1 MDSNYAIMKLSLL
14 LASVGLF
21 LYVQCT
27 TKSVGTDASTSKQN
41 ILFIAVDDLRPELGC
56 YGHSQIISPNIDRL
70 AQEGT
75 LFQRAYCQQAVCAPS
90 RNSLMTGLRPDAIGI
105 YDLYTN
111 FRTKV
116 PNVVTL
122 PQHFKNNG
130 YRAETVGKIYHT
142 GHGNYDDTL
151 SWSVPKWSVAPVEY
165 INSGD
170 TVRANGSYPTI
181 DGKKIPWLA
190 STAPDSNF
198 IDTRTTNRAIERLA
212 ELKDQPFFL
221 AVGYVKP
228 HLPFVAPKKYWDLYD
243 PNDIEIPDQDEPE
256 GMPVVALHQFG
267 ELRKYHGIPAE
278 GPLTEEQARNMIHGY
293 YASVTHVDAEIGRLL
308 TELNN
313 LGIADNTVV
322 ILWGDHGW
330 KLGEYGSW
338 CKHTNFELDTRVPLI
353 VKSPFISPNGAQSL
367 ALVEFVDIYPSL
379 CELASLPLPE
389 HLQGDSFVSLMQ
401 DPGQEGK
408 VAALSQYPRGPNLG
422 YDRKKEIMGYSIRT
436 PDYRYT
442 RWQHYENP
450 DSVVAVEL
458 YDHRQSPVAEI
469 NLASDPDYREN
480 IEELDQLLTNLLAQ
494 EEQEVSGLA
503 VSLK

>member
-1 MDSNYAIMKLSLL
+1 MKLNLL
-14 LASVGLF
+14 LVFCGLILF
-21 LYVQCT
+21 VQCKSDSAETSST
-27 TKSVGTDASTSKQN
+27 TEKPN

-56 YGHSQIISPNIDRL
+56 YGHSEIISPNIDRL

-75 LFQRAYCQQAVCAPS
+75 LFQWAYCQQAVCAPS

-151 SWSVPKWSVAPVEY
+151 SWSIPKWPVASVDY
-165 INSGD
+165 IDSGD
-170 TVRANGSYPTI
+170 TVGVNGSYPTI
-181 DGKKIPWLA
+181 YEKKIPWLA

-198 IDTRTTNRAIERLA
+198 IDTRTTNRVIERLSN
-212 ELKDQPFFL
+212 LKGAPFFL

-228 HLPFVAPKKYWDLYD
+228 HLPFVAPKKFWEMYN
-243 PNDIEIPDQDEPE
+243 PVNIEIPDLAEPE
-256 GMPVVALHQFG
+256 GMPELALHQFG

-278 GPLTEEQARNMIHGY
+278 GPLSEEQARNMIHGY
-293 YASVTHVDAEIGRLL
+293 YACVSHVDAEIGRLL
-308 TELNN
+308 TELDN
-313 LGIADNTVV
+313 LGLADNTVV

-353 VKSPFISPNGAQSL
+353 VRAPSISQKRARSS

-379 CELASLPLPE
+379 CELAGLPLPA
-389 HLQGDSFVSLMQ
+389 HLQGDSFVPLMQ
-401 DPGQEGK
+401 DPNEEGK
-408 VAALSQYPRGPNLG
+408 IAALSQYPRGANLG

-436 PDYRYT
+436 KDFRYT
-442 RWQHYENP
+442 RWQHFENP

-458 YDHRQSPVAEI
+458 YDHSQSVVAEV
-469 NLASDPDYREN
+469 NLAANPDYQDK
-480 IEELDQLLTNLLAQ
+480 ISELDQLLTNVLDQ
-494 EEQEVSGLA
+494 EEKEVSEGVVTLR
-503 VSLK
+503 

>member
-1 MDSNYAIMKLSLL
+1 MKLYLL
-14 LASVGLF
+14 LVLF
-21 LYVQCT
+21 NLLLYVQCT
-27 TKSVGTDASTSKQN
+27 TTAEDKNVTSERPN
-41 ILFIAVDDLRPELGC
+41 VLFIAVDDLRPELGC

-75 LFQRAYCQQAVCAPS
+75 LFQNAYCQQAVCAPS

-122 PQHFKNNG
+122 PQHFKQNG
-130 YRAETVGKIYHT
+130 YQAETVGKIYHT

-151 SWSVPKWSVAPVEY
+151 SWSVPKWLVAPVDY

-181 DGKKIPWLA
+181 DDQKIPWLA
-190 STAPDSNF
+190 STAPDNNF
-198 IDTRTTNRAIERLA
+198 IDTRTTNRALERLGA
-212 ELKDQPFFL
+212 LKDQPFFL

-243 PNDIEIPDQDEPE
+243 SEDIEIPNLAEPE
-256 GMPVVALHQFG
+256 GMPEVALHQFG
-267 ELRKYHGIPAE
+267 ELRKYYGIPVE
-278 GPLTEEQARNMIHGY
+278 GALSEDQARNMIHGY
-293 YASVTHVDAEIGRLL
+293 YACVSHIDAEIGRLL
-308 TELNN
+308 TELDN
-313 LGIADNTVV
+313 LGLSDNTVV

-353 VKSPFISPNGAQSL
+353 VKPLSFSKAGGQSE

-379 CELASLPLPE
+379 CELAGLPLPV
-389 HLQGDSFVSLMQ
+389 HLQGDSFVPQMK
-401 DPGQEGK
+401 DPDRKGK
-408 VAALSQYPRGPNLG
+408 IAALSQYPRGKDLG

-436 PDYRYT
+436 QEFRYT

-450 DSVVAVEL
+450 DSVVAIEL
-458 YDHRQSPVAEI
+458 YNHTSSPVAKS
-469 NLASDPDYREN
+469 NLAEN
-480 IEELDQLLTNLLAQ
+480 PAYQDKINELDKLLTDVLVQ
-494 EEQEVSGLA
+494 EDQQLRKGARASR
-503 VSLK
+503 